1 MHIVYIYTNRISFS
15 LSLCYSSSLYFSL
28 LLSVSV
34 RLCKIF
40 CKTAFTPQTHLH
52 LKCAVAVAG
61 ITTTT
66 VSMTRPLA
74 DLQCIYL
81 MPQWSKI
88 IFGIYEIKK

>member
-1 MHIVYIYTNRISFS
+1 
-15 LSLCYSSSLYFSL
+15 
-28 LLSVSV
+28 
-34 RLCKIF
+34 
-40 CKTAFTPQTHLH
+40 

-66 VSMTRPLA
+66 VSMTHPLA